1 MKIYGFIPARYGS
14 TRLPGKPLA
23 LIAGRPMIVHVYER
37 ARLSSVLE
45 KVVVATDDERIKKV
59 VEEIEGEALLTSK
72 EHTCGTERIAEAAEI
87 LRLAPD
93 DIVVNI
99 QADQPLLEP
108 AVIEELVKPLL
119 LNADLPMATVAVPIE
134 REEDKHDPNRVKVVL
149 NKEGQAIYFSRS
161 LIPFYRPPGP
171 SPTYLRH
178 IGLYA
183 YRKEFLDTFVR
194 LSPGE
199 LEQAE
204 KLEQL
209 RALEHGYPIA
219 VSVTK
224 YECPEVDTPEDLKK
238 IEELLAK

>member
-1 MKIYGFIPARYGS
+1 MKIYGIIPARYGS

-37 ARLSSVLE
+37 ARKSKILE
-45 KVVVATDDERIKKV
+45 KVIVATDDERIKKTV
-59 VEEIEGEALLTSK
+59 KEAGGEAILTAK
-72 EHTCGTERIAEAAEI
+72 NHTCGTERIAEAADI
-87 LRLAPD
+87 LRLSPD
-93 DIVVNI
+93 DIIVNI

-119 LNADLPMATVAVPIE
+119 LNTDLPMATVAVPIE
-134 REEDKHDPNRVKVVL
+134 REEEKHDPNRVKVVL
-149 NKEGQAIYFSRS
+149 NRKGQAIYFSRS

-194 LSPGE
+194 LKPGE

-209 RALEHGYPIA
+209 RVLEYGYPIA
-219 VSVTK
+219 VSITK
-224 YECPEVDTPEDLKK
+224 YDCPEVDTPEDLEK
-238 IEELLAK
+238 IEKLLAK